1 MDNETF
7 RRNAHLLVDW
17 MADYMEGIEELP
29 VRAQVR
35 PGEIAAKLPA
45 APPEAGEAMAQIFAD
60 FQRDVMPGMTH
71 WQHPNFFAYFP
82 ANSSPPSVLAEML
95 TATLA
100 AQCMLW
106 QTSPAATEMETR
118 MTEWL
123 RGMIGLPEDFH
134 GVIQDTASSATLSAL
149 ITARERATGWRANE
163 DGLSALGGEGL
174 RLTIY
179 CSEESHS
186 SIEKGMKIAGYGRQ
200 NLRKIETDERFGLRP
215 EALAQAI
222 EDDLA
227 AGFTPACVVAC
238 IGTTGTGGVDPLAA
252 VAEICR
258 RHDIFLHLD
267 AAWAGSALLLPEY
280 RWSIEG
286 IEGVDSFV
294 FNPHKWLLTNFDCTI
309 YFVRDPEA
317 LQRSLALTP
326 DYLKSA
332 EQDQVID
339 YQNWSITL
347 GRRFRALKLW
357 FVIRSYGVEGLRAML
372 RHHIALAQDLYA
384 KVVEEPDFEILAP
397 LSLTLFN
404 FRYHP
409 AGLDDDAALERLNVR
424 LLNDLNASGALYLTQ
439 NRVRG
444 RYAIRFVIGQRATEE
459 RHVKAA
465 WQRITETA
473 RALSRA

>member
-1 MDNETF
+1 
-7 RRNAHLLVDW
+7 
-17 MADYMEGIEELP
+17 
-29 VRAQVR
+29 
-35 PGEIAAKLPA
+35 
-45 APPEAGEAMAQIFAD
+45 
-60 FQRDVMPGMTH
+60 
-71 WQHPNFFAYFP
+71 
-82 ANSSPPSVLAEML
+82 
-95 TATLA
+95 
-100 AQCMLW
+100 
-106 QTSPAATEMETR
+106 
-118 MTEWL
+118 
-123 RGMIGLPEDFH
+123 
-134 GVIQDTASSATLSAL
+134 
-149 ITARERATGWRANE
+149 
-163 DGLSALGGEGL
+163 
-174 RLTIY
+174 
-179 CSEESHS
+179 
-186 SIEKGMKIAGYGRQ
+186 
-200 NLRKIETDERFGLRP
+200 
-215 EALAQAI
+215 
-222 EDDLA
+222 
-227 AGFTPACVVAC
+227 
-238 IGTTGTGGVDPLAA
+238 
-252 VAEICR
+252 
-258 RHDIFLHLD
+258 LHLD

-309 YFVRDPEA
+309 YFIRDPEA
-317 LQRSLALTP
+317 LQRSLALIP

-409 AGLDDDAALERLNVR
+409 AGLDDEAALERLNVR

-444 RYAIRFVIGQRATEE
+444 RYSIRFVIGQRATEE

>member
-1 MDNETF
+1 LDNESF
-7 RRNAHLLVDW
+7 RRNAHVLVDW
-17 MADYMEGIEELP
+17 MADYMEGIEKLP

-45 APPEAGEAMAQIFAD
+45 APPDKAEAMAQIFAD
-60 FQRDVMPGMTH
+60 FKRDVMPGMTH

-106 QTSPAATEMETR
+106 QTSPAGTEMETR

-174 RLTIY
+174 RLTVY

-186 SIEKGMKIAGYGRQ
+186 SIEKGMKIAGYGRR
-200 NLRKIETDERFGLRP
+200 NLRKIGTDERFGLRP

-238 IGTTGTGGVDPLAA
+238 IGTPGP
-252 VAEICR
+252 
-258 RHDIFLHLD
+258 
-267 AAWAGSALLLPEY
+267 AGSTPWP
-280 RWSIEG
+280 RWRRSAG
-286 IEGVDSFV
+286 ITVSF
-294 FNPHKWLLTNFDCTI
+294 CTWM
-309 YFVRDPEA
+309 RPG
-317 LQRSLALTP
+317 P
-326 DYLKSA
+326 
-332 EQDQVID
+332 
-339 YQNWSITL
+339 
-347 GRRFRALKLW
+347 
-357 FVIRSYGVEGLRAML
+357 
-372 RHHIALAQDLYA
+372 
-384 KVVEEPDFEILAP
+384 
-397 LSLTLFN
+397 
-404 FRYHP
+404 
-409 AGLDDDAALERLNVR
+409 AALFCCLSI
-424 LLNDLNASGALYLTQ
+424 DGAS
-439 NRVRG
+439 
-444 RYAIRFVIGQRATEE
+444 
-459 RHVKAA
+459 KASKVS
-465 WQRITETA
+465 TA
-473 RALSRA
+473 SSSTRTSGC